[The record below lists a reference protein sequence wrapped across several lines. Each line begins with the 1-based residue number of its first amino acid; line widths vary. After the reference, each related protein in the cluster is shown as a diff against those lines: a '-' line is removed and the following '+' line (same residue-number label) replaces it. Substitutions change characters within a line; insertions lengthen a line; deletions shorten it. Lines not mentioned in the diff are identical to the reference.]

1 MTFTSKCACDDGCVT
16 PTTSPVDP
24 TNPSDPNVKPKHKR
38 LSKGRIILIIFF
50 VLAFAYL
57 IGGILIKK
65 FKMGAEGLTEMVP
78 NYEFWADILSL
89 IKKVISATPLT
100 IPTLIPLLVKTSL
113 ADSSYAGGK

>member
-1 MTFTSKCACDDGCVT
+1 MFSSAF
-16 PTTSPVDP
+16 
-24 TNPSDPNVKPKHKR
+24 R
-38 LSKGRIILIIFF
+38 FF

-89 IKKVISATPLT
+89 IKVRSEVKSKKFLKVIRLKQVSD
-100 IPTLIPLLVKTSL
+100 IVKT
-113 ADSSYAGGK
+113 KP